1 MVSMITDRKSQVA
14 DRPMSVSMTRKAAHD
29 GSVLWWISIITVVQ
43 FDLSMIEFGMVPVT
57 RVGSSVFLGGE
68 PRPRPKEERL
78 QHPQHFWDPYLH
90 PNGLT

>member
-1 MVSMITDRKSQVA
+1 
-14 DRPMSVSMTRKAAHD
+14 
-29 GSVLWWISIITVVQ
+29 
-43 FDLSMIEFGMVPVT
+43 MIEFGMVPVT

-78 QHPQHFWDPYLH
+78 QHPQHFWDTYLH